1 GGFMFTHR
9 YISETEYQVIEYTGS
24 GERILPKDQH
34 DYLKWCEKNE
44 PKIEASGRF
53 LSVVDGKIEVAP
65 AKEDILAAEA
75 AEIAAHEKKAQDIV
89 AAKEQIVKIEAD
101 VDKASDIAAL
111 KAAVVDLIKQ
121 VRTLMA

>member
-1 GGFMFTHR
+1 MFAHR
-9 YISETEYQVIEYTGS
+9 YITEKEYQVVEYTGT
-24 GERILPKDQH
+24 GERTIPKDQH

-53 LSVVDGKIEVAP
+53 LSIVDGKIEVAP
-65 AKEDILAAEA
+65 DKEAVLVAEAAEA
-75 AEIAAHEKKAQDIV
+75 AAYEKKAQDIV

-111 KAAVVDLIKQ
+111 KATVVDLIKQ
-121 VRTLMA
+121 VRILI